1 MLRGTIYLEI
11 RGGDAGVEAGVSELT
26 EYDLGTVLSA
36 ADGKEAEAQPVLL
49 GQPVLSPIGRCPEE
63 IAPARR
69 LGDDGPIQLLGPGHP
84 PGVDRLRRKGATM
97 EEISVTK
104 KEIERLSHQE
114 AFIKKLSKTQPF
126 SRLLHRLSVIM
137 NAQTWLTRLMVD
149 TTAEDKDK
157 VLEMKLYGFSLSNED
172 LGEFL
177 TRLSE
182 DRLFEDVILKYA
194 RENEIK
200 DLFKKRKSAVN
211 VIQFQINLNIVNP
224 EK

>member
-1 MLRGTIYLEI
+1 MALREVNLIPAEILHLRYTVRHILMWTGGLIFFLGLVFGFYLYQVHRVI
-11 RGGDAGVEAGVSELT
+11 PRQRPLT
-26 EYDLGTVLSA
+26 TLEDMHL
-36 ADGKEAEAQPVLL
+36 
-49 GQPVLSPIGRCPEE
+49 
-63 IAPARR
+63 
-69 LGDDGPIQLLGPGHP
+69 QL
-84 PGVDRLRRKGATM
+84 GATM

-149 TTAEDKDK
+149 TTAEDKEK

-200 DLFKKRKSAVN
+200 DLFKERKSAVN

-224 EK
+224 ER

>member
-1 MLRGTIYLEI
+1 MALREVNLIPAEILHLRYTVRHILMWTGGLIFFLGLIFGFYLYQVQ
-11 RGGDAGVEAGVSELT
+11 RVLPRQRPLT
-26 EYDLGTVLSA
+26 TLEDMHL
-36 ADGKEAEAQPVLL
+36 
-49 GQPVLSPIGRCPEE
+49 
-63 IAPARR
+63 
-69 LGDDGPIQLLGPGHP
+69 QL
-84 PGVDRLRRKGATM
+84 GATM
-97 EEISVTK
+97 EEISITQ

-114 AFIKKLSKTQPF
+114 TFIKKLSKTQPF
-126 SRLLHRLSVIM
+126 SRLLNRLSLIM

-149 TTAEDKDK
+149 TTAEEKEK

-200 DLFKKRKSAVN
+200 DLFKERKSAVN
-211 VIQFQINLNIVNP
+211 VIQFQINLNIANP
-224 EK
+224 ER